1 MKKNW
6 IVVFTLFISLFAYS
20 KTGDWV
26 AKVNGKDISQ
36 KEFSSIFNTQLD
48 VMEVMSNNQMD
59 TSHMRNN
66 KQYQLKF
73 LDNYVATQLMLE
85 KIKGLNKRKK
95 FVNERELKNLAEK
108 VANFVEDQLFIKSY
122 VEKEIMPKIGKISD
136 EEVEQVYNRYKDKF
150 KNVSATKAA
159 EVIREKLKQQ
169 KAMMKLGELQE
180 RVKNEASIKINYE
193 IFEQE

>member
-1 MKKNW
+1 
-6 IVVFTLFISLFAYS
+6 
-20 KTGDWV
+20 
-26 AKVNGKDISQ
+26 
-36 KEFSSIFNTQLD
+36 
-48 VMEVMSNNQMD
+48 MD

-73 LDNYVATQLMLE
+73 LDNYVATQLMLD
-85 KIKGLNKRKK
+85 KIRGLNKRKK

-108 VANFVEDQLFIKSY
+108 VANFVEDQLFIKNY

-193 IFEQE
+193 LFEQK